1 MERYLTVLLACAFLS
16 DAERLSCACLLGINP
31 LLDICFPSFFSHPMG
46 CLRSVF
52 CYSCSGHTAQPGGS
66 SFPNQG
72 LNLSSLQ
79 WGCRVL
85 GTGSPGKSPFTLSVM
100 PSNAQNVFILMKFS
114 LANFFVCC
122 LCFWCHLQKR
132 WLNSVSWRCSPVF
145 FLVQLSLS
153 SFFKLLILKST
164 GEDSLQFVF

>member
-1 MERYLTVLLACAFLS
+1 MPSVF
-16 DAERLSCACLLGINP
+16 SCACLLGINP
-31 LLDICFPSFFSHPMG
+31 LLDVCFPSFFSHPMG

-52 CYSCSGHTAQPGGS
+52 CYSYCSGHTTQPGGS
-66 SFPNQG
+66 LFPDQG

-85 GTGSPGKSPFTLSVM
+85 GTGSPGKSLITLSVA
-100 PSNAQNVFILMKFS
+100 PSNTQNVFILMKFS
-114 LANFFVCC
+114 LAHFFVCC

-132 WLNSVSWRCSPVF
+132 LLNSMSWRCSPVF
-145 FLVQLSLS
+145 FFVQLSLS

-164 GEDSLQFVF
+164 GEDSLQFIF